1 MALFCTRCAQITPL
15 TGGKK
20 DIDAPRLLTATPKN
34 ASINFSAKEIVLEF
48 NEFIVLKDLANQLI
62 VTPQLKEQP
71 NVEASG
77 KKVKITFSESLLPN
91 TTYKLAFGNAI
102 TDLRENNPF
111 QSFEYILSTGPTI
124 DSLKLVGNV
133 TNALD
138 NKPGKNVLV
147 SLYDSDSNDSVV
159 YRHKPLY
166 ISRTDEAGDFK
177 FSYLPDRSFK
187 LVAVKDNNKNLMYD
201 GPDEMIGFVE
211 GAVKPDSTRQVIRLF
226 REQPARSYYKKA
238 YSPEYGK
245 ALIVF
250 NKPYID
256 YGPDECKGVFA
267 SNKSPAADTLT
278 LYYKDL
284 FDTARVYIQYKD
296 RKADTVTIR
305 LMTRENY
312 LKQMQK
318 GAIRYIIATNIS
330 NGVLGFFDVPVLSLN
345 YPVAASMADK
355 NLMRLTEIKDS
366 SKTNLPFTLKASSDN
381 MTLTLDS
388 KLKEG
393 FAYEL
398 SLKKGALADGTG
410 RTSDSALFKFK
421 TSLPEDYAQ
430 LSIKLLFPK
439 KETYIVQLLND
450 KEQVIRTETRSL
462 SLTSTAEQKFDFKNL
477 APGSYLIKVVEDANK
492 NGRFDEGN
500 FLKHRQPEIIYYNT
514 NPIKL
519 LADWEIEN
527 EWKVQ

>member
-1 MALFCTRCAQITPL
+1 MLFCTRCAQITPL

-20 DIDAPRLLTATPKN
+20 DTDAPRLLNAIPKN

-48 NEFIVLKDLANQLI
+48 NEFIVLKDVANQLI

-71 NVEASG
+71 NVEVSG
-77 KKVKITFSESLLPN
+77 KKVKISFGDSLLPN

-111 QSFEYILSTGPTI
+111 QSFEYILSTGQTI
-124 DSLKLVGNV
+124 DSLKLSGNV
-133 TNALD
+133 TNAFD
-138 NKPGKNVLV
+138 NRPGKNVLV
-147 SLYDSDSNDSVV
+147 SLYDSNSNDSMV
-159 YRHKPLY
+159 YHHKPLY
-166 ISRTDEAGDFK
+166 ISRTDEAGNFK
-177 FSYLPDRSFK
+177 FSYLPDHTFK

-211 GAVKPDSTRQVIRLF
+211 GAVKPDSTRQTIRLF
-226 REQPARSYYKKA
+226 REQPARSYCKKSYA
-238 YSPEYGK
+238 PEYGK

-256 YGPDECKGVFA
+256 YGPSECKGVFA
-267 SNKSPAADTLT
+267 YSKSPAADTLT

-284 FDTARVYIQYKD
+284 FDTARVFIQYKD

-318 GAIRYIIATNIS
+318 GAIRYTIATNIS
-330 NGVLGFFDVPVLSLN
+330 NGVLGFFDMPVLSLN
-345 YPVAASMADK
+345 YPVATDMVDK
-355 NLMRLTEIKDS
+355 NLVRLTEIKDS
-366 SKTNLPFTLKASSDN
+366 ARTNLPFTLKAGAGN
-381 MTLTLDS
+381 MTLGLDT

-393 FAYEL
+393 LAYEL

-430 LSIKLLFPK
+430 LSVKLLFPK

-450 KEQVIRTETRSL
+450 KEQVVRTETRSL
-462 SLTSTAEQKFDFKNL
+462 SLTSTAEQKFDFRNL
-477 APGSYLIKVVEDANK
+477 APGSYLVKVIEDTNK

-500 FLKHRQPEIIYYNT
+500 FLRHLQPEIIYYNT